1 MPSGVAKTPRPRG
14 SEKALRKMSN
24 PARTDSPAEVFDDP
38 GFSPKARPTRLAA
51 APFRPP
57 TEQNVATCSQEG
69 DGDMSAEVGAVDEML
84 DTVLGPEAELSPE
97 TKTSPRPPHVESPPP
112 DTARRHLTL
121 YGEWERDEAVVLDDK
136 QRRSAMFRG
145 GAVPVVGL
153 TQASW
158 ASTTLAPPI
167 IHAPI
172 THAGRALGVVS
183 LRTGWARTSAHSSAA
198 LDSLLLPVQAL
209 AQHSL
214 SAKRG
219 AKPGPKRGSKANA
232 RSKACRSLRTPCF
245 TTHPTLPVCAEPR
258 QPVPRG
264 SPQHQDA

>member
-1 MPSGVAKTPRPRG
+1 MPSGAATMPSGVAKTPRPRG
-14 SEKALRKMSN
+14 SEKAQRKMSN

-183 LRTGWARTSAHSSAA
+183 LRTGRARTSAHLSAA
-198 LDSLLLPVQAL
+198 LDSIAPARAGTRATFTQRQAW
-209 AQHSL
+209 
-214 SAKRG
+214 
-219 AKPGPKRGSKANA
+219 
-232 RSKACRSLRTPCF
+232 
-245 TTHPTLPVCAEPR
+245 R
-258 QPVPRG
+258 QAW
-264 SPQHQDA
+264 PQAWLEGQCEI